1 MRLLRP
7 RPRVVASLAVA
18 AAAAILLFT
27 APPLSAAG
35 EEPPPARLRSRAA
48 ILVDQATGRVLF
60 EKNADEPFVPAS
72 LAKLMALHIV
82 YEKLE
87 DRSIRA
93 DDVVFITT
101 RALASSQ
108 EPGSSLMYLEP
119 GQVVTVEDL
128 MRGTA
133 LASGND
139 AATALAEYAAGSV
152 ERFVQLMNDEA
163 RWLGYRTTRFVDP
176 AGLGRDNVTTAREL
190 ADFCRRYI
198 EWHPQALAE
207 LHSLREFFYPLP
219 RNLPPGSSPFFR
231 SDRVYNHNYLVWDA
245 FGVDGLKTGRLD
257 DENFTAAL
265 TAKRG
270 DTRLIAVLLGIG
282 AQEVTEGAKIRSA
295 DGMALLSWGFRT
307 YTTIALNT
315 PRMDPVRVW
324 KGAAEEVAVVPE
336 RPLAVTA
343 SRDEAE
349 RIVSSVVVP
358 SSLVAPVERGRRV
371 GELVMSADG
380 TEVGRVPLVAAA
392 AVESAGLLKRAWD
405 TLRMGLS
412 LLILPAES
420 R

>member
-1 MRLLRP
+1 MSPFRP
-7 RPRVVASLAVA
+7 RQHVLAALVVA
-18 AAAAILLFT
+18 AAAALLVST
-27 APPLSAAG
+27 APPLAAAG
-35 EEPPPARLRSRAA
+35 EEPPPARLRARAA
-48 ILVDQATGRVLF
+48 ILVDQATGRVLY

-163 RWLGYRTTRFVDP
+163 RWLGYTTTRFVDP

-282 AQEVTEGAKIRSA
+282 AREVAEGARIRSV
-295 DGMALLSWGFRT
+295 DGMALFSWGFRT
-307 YTTIALNT
+307 YATIALNT

-336 RPLAVTA
+336 RPLTVTA
-343 SRDEAE
+343 SRDEAD

-371 GELVMSADG
+371 GELVLSADG
-380 TEVGRVPLVAAA
+380 AEVGRVPLVAAA
-392 AVESAGLLKRAWD
+392 AVESAGLIKRAWD

>member
-1 MRLLRP
+1 MTVTRP
-7 RPRVVASLAVA
+7 RQIPVAALAVLA
-18 AAAAILLFT
+18 AAALLLVP
-27 APPLSAAG
+27 ASRLAAAG
-35 EEPPPARLRSRAA
+35 EERPPSGLRARAA
-48 ILVDQATGRVLF
+48 ILVDQATGRVLY
-60 EKNADEPFVPAS
+60 EKNADARFVPAS

-82 YEKLE
+82 YQKLE
-87 DRSIRA
+87 NRSISA

-119 GQVVTVEDL
+119 GHVVTVQDL

-139 AATALAEYAAGSV
+139 AAVALAEYAAGSV

-163 RWLGYRTTRFVDP
+163 RWLGYQVTRFADP
-176 AGLGRDNVTTAREL
+176 AGVSRDNVTTAREM

-198 EWHPQALAE
+198 EWHPAAMEE

-219 RNLPPGSSPFFR
+219 RNLPAGSSPFFR
-231 SDRVYNHNYLVWDA
+231 SYRVYNHNFLVWDR
-245 FGVDGLKTGRLD
+245 FGVDGLKTGRWD

-265 TAKRG
+265 TARRG
-270 DTRLIAVLLGIG
+270 DTRLIAVLLGVP
-282 AQEVTEGAKIRSA
+282 AEEVSEGAIIRSQ

-307 YTTIALNT
+307 YSTMALE
-315 PRMDPVRVW
+315 PPPLDPLRVW
-324 KGAAEEVAVVPE
+324 KGEEDTVPIAPE
-336 RPLAVTA
+336 RPIAVTA
-343 SRDEAE
+343 SRDEAP

-358 SSLVAPVERGRRV
+358 PSLVAPVERGRRV
-371 GELVMSADG
+371 GELVLSADG
-380 TEVGRVPLVAAA
+380 VEVARVPLVASS
-392 AVESAGLLKRAWD
+392 AVESAGLFKRAWD

-412 LLILPAES
+412 LLMLPAQS